1 LHNFTFLNISKKER
15 KKRREKGDGKERERE
30 KKKPK
35 INSLSATEKKK
46 KKKNNTTHSTTAT
59 ERNIETKRSSLFDL
73 LTSSKPNTNH
83 QHKKNNFVTSQY
95 FPSLSFDYILSLL
108 IDQTALCCLLGVP
121 TPNQTNAQESSQW
134 NGSPQYY
141 HHVTFVPPK
150 ICNGRRY

>member
-46 KKKNNTTHSTTAT
+46 KKNNTTHSTTAT

-83 QHKKNNFVTSQY
+83 QHKKNNNIRNLTIFS
-95 FPSLSFDYILSLL
+95 
-108 IDQTALCCLLGVP
+108 
-121 TPNQTNAQESSQW
+121 
-134 NGSPQYY
+134 
-141 HHVTFVPPK
+141 VTFF
-150 ICNGRRY
+150 